1 MKINKKIKNGIF
13 IAIIAGSLCVGGTVA
28 YLTDREETVNAFTV
42 GKIDIQLL
50 EPHWKEEENKT
61 LIPTQEIAKDPQIK
75 NTGQNEAFVY
85 LEVTIPVRSVS
96 TADSEGNRINKKNTE
111 LFTFAAGKEWTLL
124 QSVQKEENK
133 IYTYAYNKILK
144 PSETTS
150 PLFEKVTFAN
160 IIEGQLDAQKLSVPV
175 KAYAIQSTNTGGN
188 SGSVVEQAK
197 TAFQKYMNQN
207 QG

>member
-1 MKINKKIKNGIF
+1 MKINKKIKNGLF
-13 IAIIAGSLCVGGTVA
+13 IAIVAGSLCIGGTMA
-28 YLTDREETVNAFTV
+28 YLTDREETVNEFTV

-50 EPHWKEEENKT
+50 EPHWKPEENKN
-61 LIPTQEIAKDPQIK
+61 LVPTQEILKDPQIK
-75 NTGQNEAFVY
+75 NTGQNDAFVY
-85 LEVTIPVRSVS
+85 LEVAVPVRNVI
-96 TADSEGNRINKKNTE
+96 TADREGNRINKKNTE
-111 LFTFAAGKEWTLL
+111 LFTFSAGKEWTLL
-124 QSVQKEENK
+124 QSTQKEENK

-150 PLFEKVTFAN
+150 PLFEKVIFAN

>member
-13 IAIIAGSLCVGGTVA
+13 IAIVAGSLCIGGTMA
-28 YLTDREETVNAFTV
+28 YLTDREETVNEFTV

-50 EPHWKEEENKT
+50 EPHWKPEENKN
-61 LIPTQEIAKDPQIK
+61 LVPTQEILKDPQIK
-75 NTGQNEAFVY
+75 NTGQNDAFVY
-85 LEVTIPVRSVS
+85 LEVAVPVRKVI
-96 TADSEGNRINKKNTE
+96 TADREGNRINKKNTE
-111 LFTFAAGKEWTLL
+111 LFTFSAGKEWTLL

-133 IYTYAYNKILK
+133 VYTYAYNKILK

-150 PLFEKVTFAN
+150 PLFEKVIFAN

>member
-1 MKINKKIKNGIF
+1 M
-13 IAIIAGSLCVGGTVA
+13 
-28 YLTDREETVNAFTV
+28 
-42 GKIDIQLL
+42 
-50 EPHWKEEENKT
+50 
-61 LIPTQEIAKDPQIK
+61 
-75 NTGQNEAFVY
+75 TGVQTCA
-85 LEVTIPVRSVS
+85 LPIS
-96 TADSEGNRINKKNTE
+96 
-111 LFTFAAGKEWTLL
+111 LL

-133 IYTYAYNKILK
+133 VYTYAYNKILK

-150 PLFEKVTFAN
+150 PLFEKVIFAN